1 MKKQKLNLLLIHNK
15 GTLANLT
22 KQRLQDFFCMQSF
35 SIRKNYS
42 LKVLKNQFCNL
53 INKSKFELI
62 VYISGETKNDYLMKK
77 LNYDFPYFIADL
89 CDKNQ
94 ISLVYL
100 SSLSVYGIP
109 AKKSIDVLTEKKPYN
124 HYGKTKSLLD
134 KILKRNFKDLRFCS
148 IAPGTIIN
156 PYSNKDN
163 LIKNSIKKLSSK
175 PLIWLLK
182 ICSPSGNYACVHI
195 DDLTYALV
203 QECINITDKKNLK
216 VYKLFKNC
224 SDKVSIYNL
233 VTYISGAK
241 PLFKIHNIPIQLF
254 SLISF
259 FIPNKYI
266 MSLIVY
272 FSDIE
277 YISDYS
283 FIKGRN
289 ISEYLKFK
297 DNS

>member
-1 MKKQKLNLLLIHNK
+1 M
-15 GTLANLT
+15 
-22 KQRLQDFFCMQSF
+22 
-35 SIRKNYS
+35 
-42 LKVLKNQFCNL
+42 
-53 INKSKFELI
+53 
-62 VYISGETKNDYLMKK
+62 
-77 LNYDFPYFIADL
+77 
-89 CDKNQ
+89 
-94 ISLVYL
+94 
-100 SSLSVYGIP
+100 YGIP
-109 AKKSIDVLTEKKPYN
+109 AKKSIDVLTENNPYN

-134 KILKRNFKDLRFCS
+134 KLLKRNLKDLRFCS

-156 PYSNKDN
+156 PYSKKDN

-175 PLIWLLK
+175 PLIWLLM

-203 QECINITDKKNLK
+203 QECINITSKQNLK

-241 PLFKIHNIPIQLF
+241 PLFKIHNIPIQ
-254 SLISF
+254 F

-277 YISDYS
+277 YISEYS
-283 FIKGRN
+283 FIKVRD
-289 ISEYLKFK
+289 ISEYLKIK